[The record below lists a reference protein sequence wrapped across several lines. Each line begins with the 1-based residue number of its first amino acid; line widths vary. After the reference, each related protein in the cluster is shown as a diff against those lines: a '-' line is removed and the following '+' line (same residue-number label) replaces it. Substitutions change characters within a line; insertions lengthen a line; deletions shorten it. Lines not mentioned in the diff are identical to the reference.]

1 MSSPDTGAAAA
12 VTSPAGTAAPTG
24 LLIVSGAD
32 VRRALPMSH
41 CIEAVARAMRAFSNG
56 GADVPLRTVMQLPGG
71 RNFFGVMP
79 GYLDDPRGL
88 GAKIITVYPDNANR
102 GLPSHLGLVVLFDA
116 EIGFPLAVMDAA
128 EITAIR
134 TAAASAVATRA
145 LARRDAAHLAILGTG
160 EQAVTH
166 LEAISKVRTLR
177 SVRVWSRSIEKAER
191 FAEAQGPRLSVRVE
205 ASKTAE
211 DAVKGADIVCTV
223 TASREPVLNGAWLG
237 RGVHVNLVGASR
249 LNAREADDDVVTGSR
264 FFVDSR
270 TSARA
275 EAGELKHAM
284 DAGLVSESH
293 ILGEIGDV
301 LNGSVVGRTG
311 EQDLTVYKSL
321 GVAAQDLAAA
331 HIIYERAVRDGIGSR
346 VPF

>member
-1 MSSPDTGAAAA
+1 M
-12 VTSPAGTAAPTG
+12 
-24 LLIVSGAD
+24 
-32 VRRALPMSH
+32 RALST
-41 CIEAVARAMRAFSNG
+41 G
-56 GADVPLRTVMQLPGG
+56 GAEVPLRTVMQIPSS

-88 GAKIITVYPDNANR
+88 GAKIITVYPDNAKR
-102 GLPSHLGLVVLFDA
+102 GLPSHLGLVLLFDA
-116 EIGFPLAVMDAA
+116 QIGFPLAVMDAA
-128 EITAIR
+128 EVTAIR

-145 LARRDAAHLAILGTG
+145 LARKDADHLAILGTG

-166 LEAISKVRTLR
+166 LEAIAKVRALR
-177 SVRVWSRSIEKAER
+177 LVRVWGRSIEKAER
-191 FAEAQGPRLSVRVE
+191 FAQEQGPRLSVRVQV
-205 ASKTAE
+205 SKTAE

-223 TASREPVLNGAWLG
+223 TASREPVLNGAWLE
-237 RGVHVNLVGASR
+237 RGAHVNLVGAS
-249 LNAREADDDVVTGSR
+249 LLGAREADDDVVTRSR

-293 ILGEIGDV
+293 VLGEIGDV
-301 LNGSVVGRTG
+301 LSGSVVGRTG
-311 EQDLTVYKSL
+311 DDDITVYKSL

-331 HIIYERAVRDGIGSR
+331 HVIYERAVRDGIGTR
-346 VPF
+346 VVL

>member
-1 MSSPDTGAAAA
+1 MSSPDTA
-12 VTSPAGTAAPTG
+12 VPTG

-32 VRRALPMSH
+32 VRRALPMSD
-41 CIEAVARAMRAFSNG
+41 CIEAVARAMRALSTG
-56 GADVPLRTVMQLPGG
+56 GAAAPSGADVPLRTVMQLPGG

-88 GAKIITVYPDNANR
+88 GAKMITVYPDNAKR
-102 GLPSHLGLVVLFDA
+102 GLPSHLGLVVLFDT

-145 LARRDAAHLAILGTG
+145 LARKDAAHLAILGTG

-177 SVRVWSRSIEKAER
+177 SVRVWGRSIEKAER

-205 ASKTAE
+205 ACKTAE

-249 LNAREADDDVVTGSR
+249 PTAREVDDDVVTGSR